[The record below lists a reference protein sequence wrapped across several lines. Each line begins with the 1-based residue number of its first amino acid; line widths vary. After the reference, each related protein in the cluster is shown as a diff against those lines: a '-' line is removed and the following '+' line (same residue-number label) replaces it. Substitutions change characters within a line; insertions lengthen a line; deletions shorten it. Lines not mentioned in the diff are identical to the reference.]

1 MSGNQHPSVTDAPVE
16 TSAACPSGQAPV
28 FEPVKGER
36 SLLLHICCGP
46 CSIMPVKRLQ
56 DEGFTVTAWY
66 MNPNIQP
73 LMEYLRRRE
82 AAVEADA
89 LLIVANYNT
98 PAQFVVSGH
107 RDAVALACQKAK
119 EHRGRAIELKVS
131 GAFHSPMMEKA
142 SRELEPLLRK
152 AVWRKPQFPV
162 YCNLHGRAVTDGES
176 AKESLLKQMTSS
188 VLWIETVRNQYAD
201 GVRRWVEVGPKAV
214 LGKMVPACLNHLDE
228 AARQELRVELVN
240 SLESVENF
248 SA

>member
-82 AAVEADA
+82 AAEECWP
-89 LLIVANYNT
+89 L
-98 PAQFVVSGH
+98 VVH
-107 RDAVALACQKAK
+107 DCCNRTKFARELNLRAK
-119 EHRGRAIELKVS
+119 EGGWFGAS
-131 GAFHSPMMEKA
+131 GWSCEFPRLPFEAFLPTLRDESFAFLE
-142 SRELEPLLRK
+142 EEPL
-152 AVWRKPQFPV
+152 PYGYNP
-162 YCNLHGRAVTDGES
+162 GDI
-176 AKESLLKQMTSS
+176 
-188 VLWIETVRNQYAD
+188 VL
-201 GVRRWVEVGPKAV
+201 
-214 LGKMVPACLNHLDE
+214 
-228 AARQELRVELVN
+228 
-240 SLESVENF
+240 
-248 SA
+248 